1 MKQSVGLPNAGSSDG
16 FTSTTTTTTSLCV
29 ILCFPP
35 LADRPSFLVY
45 FQQWYQ
51 KGFLVKPKK
60 GHSNNTQGQWWE
72 PASLPVIIH
81 LFTEL
86 MTVAGGQELGASSH
100 VMSPTHAKGLWGQA
114 GDKKCGLYRKGGKKH
129 THTKQPLTAATPN
142 YPCTAG
148 VLTNQQRHHSIFD
161 KWLKIK
167 GDDATKQ
174 EDESK
179 PLKIVF
185 LFTCV
190 NHAGL
195 ECSFERFN
203 IFNGLGLMRERVF
216 KPTATVHLQPV
227 GKWL

>member
-1 MKQSVGLPNAGSSDG
+1 MRQSIGLPNAGSSDG
-16 FTSTTTTTTSLCV
+16 ITSPTTTTSPCV
-29 ILCFPP
+29 MLCFPP

-114 GDKKCGLYRKGGKKH
+114 KDKKCGLYRKEEEKK
-129 THTKQPLTAATPN
+129 TQNNLYCSVTQLSTS
-142 YPCTAG
+142 TAG
-148 VLTNQQRHHSIFD
+148 VLTNRRRYHWILTSG
-161 KWLKIK
+161 W
-167 GDDATKQ
+167 
-174 EDESK
+174 
-179 PLKIVF
+179 
-185 LFTCV
+185 
-190 NHAGL
+190 N
-195 ECSFERFN
+195 
-203 IFNGLGLMRERVF
+203 
-216 KPTATVHLQPV
+216 
-227 GKWL
+227 